1 MGRIN
6 YEGLGFGTK
15 AIHAGQEP
23 DVATGAVIPAISLS
37 TTFAQTSAGNP
48 ISTFD
53 YSRSGNPN
61 RNNFETAVAALEH
74 GRFALAFSSGS
85 AVTAAVTTMVTSGS
99 HIISV
104 NDVYGG
110 TSRYFRK
117 VANRSN
123 IEVDFVD
130 LNDPNNI
137 KGHLKPN
144 TKFVWIETPTNP
156 TLRLVDIKAVADI
169 VHQQPGV
176 FLVVD
181 NTFMSPFFQNPL
193 LLGADIVV
201 HSVTKFINGHSDVV
215 MGIAVTNNEQY
226 FEELKFLQNSSG
238 ACPSAFDCFLA
249 NRGLKTLHLRMKK
262 HEENALEVAKYLE
275 NSSFISEVIY
285 PGLPS
290 HKQHNLAKSQMH
302 GFGGMLSFRLKN
314 GNLSSS
320 NKFLQN
326 LKLFTLAESLG
337 GVESLVELPAVMT
350 HAALTAEAR
359 NTLGITDSLVRMS
372 VGIEDSVDL
381 INDIASALNAVFVK
395 KD

>member
-6 YEGLGFGTK
+6 YEGLGFFGTK

-169 VHQQPGV
+169 VHQQPG
-176 FLVVD
+176 
-181 NTFMSPFFQNPL
+181 NPL

-238 ACPSAFDCFLA
+238 ACP
-249 NRGLKTLHLRMKK
+249 RMKK